1 MVVVSIPPHVD
12 FGPNYHQKDAPHF
25 TFLYFEM
32 PIKAFDRAF
41 SLDGKSIFSENLK
54 NEFLQSRSF
63 FGLTIDVTC
72 FCSGTYQVYYAE
84 KAVFSKHLI
93 FKVGNGLFRKNG
105 FFSKD
110 ILGYSKTKSHDAWPI
125 FKRKMADIESL
136 RFLDISE
143 KMYLAC
149 ENHSQSVFWA
159 FQDT

>member
-93 FKVGNGLFRKNG
+93 FKVGNGIFRKNG
-105 FFSKD
+105 FSGKD
-110 ILGYSKTKSHDAWPI
+110 ILGYSKTKSHDA
-125 FKRKMADIESL
+125 
-136 RFLDISE
+136 
-143 KMYLAC
+143 
-149 ENHSQSVFWA
+149 
-159 FQDT
+159 